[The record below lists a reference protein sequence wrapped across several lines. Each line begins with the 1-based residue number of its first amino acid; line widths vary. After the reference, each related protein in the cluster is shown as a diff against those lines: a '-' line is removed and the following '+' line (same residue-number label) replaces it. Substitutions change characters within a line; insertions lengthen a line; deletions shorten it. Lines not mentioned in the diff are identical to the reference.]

1 MFPVQY
7 RKSERTTI
15 DFCKFVLVKVPNFSL
30 NWQAWIYGPN
40 LPKKGALN
48 QNKKSEQRHCI
59 LHIRIS
65 GCPKFQIKLTIL
77 QNYALLISI
86 EASFHFDFLW
96 YSSFVINFSRFL
108 KRLFRPT
115 KILLVRHSRNNYQ
128 LWLYELNLMCE
139 ELSYEVIDTS
149 AVNQTVF
156 CYY

>member
-77 QNYALLISI
+77 IFWTKNIREFSWIPHRIMRFWFLLKLLFIST
-86 EASFHFDFLW
+86 FFDILV
-96 YSSFVINFSRFL
+96 SSSISRVFSSCFS
-108 KRLFRPT
+108 
-115 KILLVRHSRNNYQ
+115 SRWKSS
-128 LWLYELNLMCE
+128 WLGIPRTIIRCDYMN
-139 ELSYEVIDTS
+139 
-149 AVNQTVF
+149 
-156 CYY
+156 

>member
-15 DFCKFVLVKVPNFSL
+15 EFCKFVLVKVPNFSL

-65 GCPKFQIKLTIL
+65 GCPKFHPPPPPPPPPPPNI
-77 QNYALLISI
+77 
-86 EASFHFDFLW
+86 
-96 YSSFVINFSRFL
+96 R
-108 KRLFRPT
+108 
-115 KILLVRHSRNNYQ
+115 
-128 LWLYELNLMCE
+128 
-139 ELSYEVIDTS
+139 ELSWIPHRIMRFWFLLKLLFISTFFDILAS
-149 AVNQTVF
+149 SSISRVF
-156 CYY
+156 SSGFSGRRKSSWLDIPETIIKCDYMN